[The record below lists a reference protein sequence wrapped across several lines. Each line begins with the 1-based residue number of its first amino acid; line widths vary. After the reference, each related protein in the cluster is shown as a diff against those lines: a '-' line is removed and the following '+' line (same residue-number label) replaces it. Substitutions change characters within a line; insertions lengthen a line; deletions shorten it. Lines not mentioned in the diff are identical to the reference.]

1 MESYSCNIA
10 VGGDRGMIV
19 RKGGLSVPELVL
31 LRFIH
36 GESSVEEI
44 EETGTM
50 DASQATR
57 EHLSEIYGGDKV
69 QAVFGPYGDL
79 PKKISEAS
87 IEETFLLNLRT
98 KADGLRRRLQ
108 LRKLQ
113 QKLKSKKNPHQL
125 KNNGQRNYVR

>member
-1 MESYSCNIA
+1 
-10 VGGDRGMIV
+10 MIV

-87 IEETFLLNLRT
+87 IEETFFAQPKNKGGRPKK
-98 KADGLRRRLQ
+98 KAPA
-108 LRKLQ
+108 
-113 QKLKSKKNPHQL
+113 KKAPA
-125 KNNGQRNYVR
+125 KAEVKEEPASAEE